1 MDKSMLRILFAALM
15 LVLVIMSAAPHVVNA
30 GESSWTSIPEDADG
44 QWDEN
49 DG

>member
-15 LVLVIMSAAPHVVNA
+15 LVLVLMSAAPHDVNV
-30 GESSWTSIPEDADG
+30 GEPSWTSIPEDADG